1 MSRRPPLNRTEA
13 IQFVRRQ
20 PRWRWLV
27 ALGVALGLAWF
38 LWPSRRHTTNG
49 TTFTARRGNLP
60 IAIIEGGSVEALES
74 QEIRS
79 EIKGFQGTKIL
90 KIVEEGYLVTDEDV
104 QHGKVLVELDSSEL
118 KQRVIT
124 EEIQFQ
130 STLAGLTESQ
140 QAYDIQLNQNKSD
153 IAAAELKAKFALMD
167 FQKFVGDKLAAGIV
181 ERLGL
186 REEVDTNAFDLSRF
200 EMALATSLELIIHT
214 NTPAP
219 PSGNG
224 NRPDATA
231 PMPGSPPGRSK
242 PDARPEPSRPAG
254 AAAADLSRGS
264 DRPRRPRPPADSNE
278 WARVSAPEPDLG
290 LRNGPAMNSLLP
302 RLERSSSNNPLLAIA
317 FPTNKLA
324 GIDFSQYAK
333 PDLLQDGAAKQQLR
347 KLMDDWQMA
356 QAQEALQLT
365 KLQGAERLRKKDF
378 VTKSEL
384 ETEQMTYTN
393 NLLKTAT
400 AKTSLDLFIKYEFP
414 KQAEEFLS
422 KYDEGLRA
430 LERTRKEAI
439 SKMAQ
444 SLAKMRAA
452 EGRFRIEQEQLRDF
466 QEQLEKCTIR
476 AQKTGLV
483 VYAGESERWG
493 GGEQIR
499 EGATVR
505 ERQRIITIP
514 DTKTMSVRVKIHES
528 HIKKITPG
536 LPARVTVDAF
546 ADEQLTG
553 EVSKVGVLPDAGNRW
568 MNPDLKVYLTTIDIH
583 EVRDWL
589 KPGMSAKV
597 EIMVKTLT
605 NIVYIPLQ
613 AVSAAQ
619 GRQVCYVADGGAPE
633 MRIIDVGDFN
643 DEFIVV
649 KSGLKDGEKVLL
661 NAPEGERT
669 EAAEEELAAPPENG
683 KTIPPPAGPAA
694 QAERPAPRRERDG
707 GPSSDGSP
715 RRQRAPR
722 GDGPR

>member
-1 MSRRPPLNRTEA
+1 MSERPTLKRTET

-20 PRWRWLV
+20 PRWRWFV
-27 ALGVALGLAWF
+27 ALGAAVVLAWL
-38 LWPSRRHTTNG
+38 LWPSRKSASNG
-49 TTFTARRGNLP
+49 STFTARRGNLP
-60 IAIIEGGSVEALES
+60 IAVIEGGNVEALES

-104 QHGKVLVELDSSEL
+104 QNGRVLVELDSSDL

-130 STLAGLTESQ
+130 STLAGLTEAQ

-153 IAAAELKAKFALMD
+153 IAAAEQKAKFALMD
-167 FQKFVGDKLAAGIV
+167 FQKFVGDKLATGVVA
-181 ERLGL
+181 RLGL
-186 REEVDTNAFDLSRF
+186 REEIDTNAFDLSRF
-200 EMALATSLELIIHT
+200 EMALATSLELIATT
-214 NTPAP
+214 NMTSLPN
-219 PSGNG
+219 GNG
-224 NRPDATA
+224 
-231 PMPGSPPGRSK
+231 S
-242 PDARPEPSRPAG
+242 RPEEMALAPGVAPVPSRPGGRSEAG
-254 AAAADLSRGS
+254 GLSTSSSEGTLTGS
-264 DRPRRPRPPADSNE
+264 LGQRRPRRPFDSNA
-278 WARVSAPEPDLG
+278 WASSSSPEPDLA
-290 LRNGPAMNSLLP
+290 LRSSPTMNISLP
-302 RLERSSSNNPLLAIA
+302 RLERSPSNNPLLAIA

-347 KLMDDWQMA
+347 KLLDDWQMA
-356 QAQEALQLT
+356 QAQEALQLS

-378 VTKSEL
+378 VTKTEL

-452 EGRFRIEQEQLRDF
+452 EGRFRIEQEQLREF
-466 QEQLEKCTIR
+466 REQLEKCTIR

-483 VYAGESERWG
+483 VYAGDSDRWG
-493 GGEQIR
+493 GNEQIR

-528 HIKKITPG
+528 QIKKITAG
-536 LPARVTVDAF
+536 LTARVTVDAF
-546 ADEQLTG
+546 PDEELTG
-553 EVSKVGVLPDAGNRW
+553 EVSKVGVLPDAQNRW

-589 KPGMSAKV
+589 KPGMNAKV

-605 NIVYIPLQ
+605 NVVYIPLQ
-613 AVSAAQ
+613 AVSSVQ

-633 MRIIDVGDFN
+633 TRVIEVGDFN

-649 KSGLKDGEKVLL
+649 KTGLKEGEKVLL
-661 NAPEGERT
+661 NAPEGDRI
-669 EAAEEELAAPPENG
+669 EADEEELAAPTDNG
-683 KTIPPPAGPAA
+683 NTTAASAGSES
-694 QAERPAPRRERDG
+694 QVERPTPRRERNG
-707 GPSSDGSP
+707 GPTSDESP
-715 RRQRAPR
+715 RRQHPPR